1 MRQMGQNPSAS
12 FASSMRSRDAT
23 RGISSNFTVPEPFG
37 LVLIEAMATGT
48 PVIAW
53 RKGSVPKI
61 IDEGVTGFV
70 VNSIGDALRA
80 IGQISGLD
88 RSAVRQQFE
97 ARFTA
102 SQMAFK
108 YLAVYEKLIVGSKRK
123 KLAKSVPVEKR
134 ISIVDD
140 HPLQPLQVNG
150 L

>member
-1 MRQMGQNPSAS
+1 M
-12 FASSMRSRDAT
+12 
-23 RGISSNFTVPEPFG
+23 
-37 LVLIEAMATGT
+37 IEAMATGT

-53 RKGSVPKI
+53 RKGSVPKV

-70 VNSIGDALRA
+70 VNSIEDAVRA
-80 IGQISGLD
+80 VEQIGGLD

-102 SQMAFK
+102 SEMTFK
-108 YLAVYEKLIVGSKRK
+108 YLAVYEDLVGAKRK
-123 KLAKSVPVEKR
+123 KLAKSVPVAV
-134 ISIVDD
+134 SMPTVDD